1 MTTKTTLGLVVLA
14 IGLSIIPAFAES
26 ETILSP
32 YQQFKNGT
40 PINQIQC
47 SDSKILMESTRNTP
61 ACVNESSIEKLE
73 GKGFILVDVVSVVE
87 LKSNSTTSPTQ
98 KESPQKL
105 EEDLMFQISSND
117 EFSGELYGH
126 YNPTHLRRPAPYN
139 ASQNFSSDHYDLQSI
154 SALSSGKSI
163 SSTVLSEF
171 VTSSSD
177 HPNAINFIQWM
188 PTHIPDGFELKWIE
202 ISQPEVFGDDIGRLQ
217 LWYYPNII
225 EVSGDM
231 LNVEL
236 ADIASMGV
244 GVTIYPYV
252 EVPYKQERIDW
263 ITKDGTSTQ
272 VLIEEKYGGTLVTIV
287 ESPPAPDKRGFELN
301 TNTYLLVVGG
311 GGLPLEEYE
320 RILLNVLERQ

>member
-1 MTTKTTLGLVVLA
+1 MTTKTMLGLIILA
-14 IGLSIIPAFAES
+14 IGLSIIPAFAEID
-26 ETILSP
+26 TP

-47 SDSKILMESTRNTP
+47 RDSMILMESPRNTP

-73 GKGFILVDVVSVVE
+73 NKGFILVDVVSVVE
-87 LKSNSTTSPTQ
+87 LKSNSITSPIQ

-126 YNPTHLRRPAPYN
+126 YNPTQLRRPAPKEM
-139 ASQNFSSDHYDLQSI
+139 SQQFSSDHYDMQSI

-177 HPNAINFIQWM
+177 HPNAINFTQWM
-188 PTHIPDGFELKWIE
+188 PTHIPDGFELKWIN
-202 ISQPEVFGDDIGRLQ
+202 INQPEIYGDDIGRLS
-217 LWYYPNII
+217 LNYFPKTI

-231 LNVEL
+231 LNVEV
-236 ADIASMGV
+236 ADMASISV
-244 GVTIYPYV
+244 GVNIYPYK

-263 ITKDGTSTQ
+263 TTNDGTSTQ
-272 VLIEEKYGGTLVTIV
+272 VLVEEKYGGTLVTIV
-287 ESPPAPDKRGFELN
+287 ESPPAPDKRGFELY
-301 TNTYLLVVGG
+301 TNTYLLEVGG
-311 GGLPLEEYE
+311 GGLPLDEYE
-320 RILLNVLERQ
+320 RMLLHILERQ

>member
-1 MTTKTTLGLVVLA
+1 MTTKTMLGLVILA
-14 IGLSIIPAFAES
+14 IGLSIIPAFAEIA
-26 ETILSP
+26 TP
-32 YQQFKNGT
+32 YQQFSNGT

-47 SDSKILMESTRNTP
+47 RDSMILMESPRNTP

-73 GKGFILVDVVSVVE
+73 NKGFILVDVVSVVE

-126 YNPTHLRRPAPYN
+126 YNPTHLRRPAPFN
-139 ASQNFSSDHYDLQSI
+139 ASQDFSSDHYDLQSI

-244 GVTIYPYV
+244 GVTIYPYK
-252 EVPYKQERIDW
+252 EVPFKQERIDR

-272 VLIEEKYGGTLVTIV
+272 VLVEEKYGGTLVTIV
-287 ESPPAPDKRGFELN
+287 ESPPAPDKRGFQLY

>member
-1 MTTKTTLGLVVLA
+1 MTTKTMLGLIILA
-14 IGLSIIPAFAES
+14 IGLSIIPAFAEIA
-26 ETILSP
+26 TP
-32 YQQFKNGT
+32 YQQFSNGT

-47 SDSKILMESTRNTP
+47 RDSMILMESPRNTP
-61 ACVNESSIEKLE
+61 ACVNENSVQKLE

-87 LKSNSTTSPTQ
+87 LKSNSITSPIQ

-126 YNPTHLRRPAPYN
+126 YNPTQLRRPAPKEM
-139 ASQNFSSDHYDLQSI
+139 SQQFSSDHYDMQSI
-154 SALSSGKSI
+154 SALSSGRSI

-177 HPNAINFIQWM
+177 HPNAINFTQWM
-188 PTHIPDGFELKWIE
+188 PTHIPDGFELKWIN
-202 ISQPEVFGDDIGRLQ
+202 INQPEIYGDDIGRLS
-217 LWYYPNII
+217 LNYFPKTI

-231 LNVEL
+231 LNVEV
-236 ADIASMGV
+236 ADMASISV
-244 GVTIYPYV
+244 GVNIYPYV

-263 ITKDGTSTQ
+263 TTKDGTSTQ
-272 VLIEEKYGGTLVTIV
+272 VLVEEKYGGTLVTIV
-287 ESPPAPDKRGFELN
+287 ESPPAPDKRGFELY
-301 TNTYLLVVGG
+301 TNTYLLEVGG

-320 RILLNVLERQ
+320 RMLLHILERQ

>member
-1 MTTKTTLGLVVLA
+1 MTTKTMLGLVILA
-14 IGLSIIPAFAES
+14 IGLSTIPAFAES

-47 SDSKILMESTRNTP
+47 RDSMILMESPRNTP
-61 ACVNESSIEKLE
+61 ACVNESSVGKLE
-73 GKGFILVDVVSVVE
+73 NKGFILVNVVSVVE
-87 LKSNSTTSPTQ
+87 LKSNSTTSPT
-98 KESPQKL
+98 QKL

-126 YNPTHLRRPAPYN
+126 YNPTHLMRPAPHN
-139 ASQNFSSDHYDLQSI
+139 ASQDFSSDHYDLQSI

-177 HPNAINFIQWM
+177 HPNAINFTQWM

-202 ISQPEVFGDDIGRLQ
+202 ISQPEVYGDDIGRLQ

-263 ITKDGTSTQ
+263 TTKDGTSTQ
-272 VLIEEKYGGTLVTIV
+272 VLVEEKYGGTLVTIV
-287 ESPPAPDKRGFELN
+287 ESPPAPDKRGFELH

-320 RILLNVLERQ
+320 RILLHILERQ

>member
-1 MTTKTTLGLVVLA
+1 MTTKTMLGLVVLA
-14 IGLSIIPAFAES
+14 IGLSTIPAFAES

-32 YQQFKNGT
+32 YQQFQNGT

-47 SDSKILMESTRNTP
+47 RDSMILMESPRNTP

-73 GKGFILVDVVSVVE
+73 NKGFILVDVVSVVE
-87 LKSNSTTSPTQ
+87 LKSNSTTSPT
-98 KESPQKL
+98 QKL

-126 YNPTHLRRPAPYN
+126 YNPTHLMRPAPHN

-225 EVSGDM
+225 EISGDM

-244 GVTIYPYV
+244 GVNIYPYK

-263 ITKDGTSTQ
+263 TTNDGTSTQ
-272 VLIEEKYGGTLVTIV
+272 VLVEEKYGGTLVTIV
-287 ESPPAPDKRGFELN
+287 ESPPAPDKRGFELH

-320 RILLNVLERQ
+320 RILLHILERQ